1 MNKQTTAVVD
11 RISEGK
17 FAVILAEEI
26 NKEFIIPIEKATIPL
41 RPGLWLDITLNE
53 KNQIETMQANETLT
67 NEKAQSV
74 SNMMEKLR
82 KRKGSK
88 YKS

>member
-11 RISEGK
+11 RISEEK

>member
-11 RISEGK
+11 RISEEK

-26 NKEFIIPIEKATIPL
+26 NKEFIIPIEKATIQL
-41 RPGLWLDITLNE
+41 RAGLWLDITLNE
-53 KNQIETMQANETLT
+53 QNQIETMQANETLT